1 MYNFFTPIATFF
13 LMFSL
18 AQIPKFFAKA
28 LCKYPVHIS
37 PFQSQPGGLRPMGA
51 KAPLISGFP
60 CSMCCGLR
68 RGGAQ
73 GPTIRYKKQ
82 DHFECFTKFTGN
94 SRSPCRRFIMILR
107 DQSAFLPQKS
117 LAKEGPQPAPGS

>member
-1 MYNFFTPIATFF
+1 MFKFFTPIATFF
-13 LMFSL
+13 LMFSFDL
-18 AQIPKFFAKA
+18 VSKFFAKA
-28 LCKYPVHIS
+28 LCKYSGHIS
-37 PFQSQPGGLRPMGA
+37 PFQNQPGGLRPMGA
-51 KAPLISGFP
+51 KAPFIAILS
-60 CSMCCGLR
+60 CSNCCGLH

-82 DHFECFTKFTGN
+82 NHFVVSKFTGN
-94 SRSPCRRFIMILR
+94 SRSPCRRLIIVLR